1 MTTDAFNLQLAD
13 GLALRV
19 SRIGYED
26 EGLRLTIFDQTPF
39 KFHVELQLSRKD
51 TKNLIKILEAKLS
64 EERQVNMP

>member
-1 MTTDAFNLQLAD
+1 MTSTGFNLQLAYD
-13 GLALRV
+13 LFLRV

-51 TKNLIKILEAKLS
+51 AENLIQILQEQLND
-64 EERQVNMP
+64 ERQVNMP